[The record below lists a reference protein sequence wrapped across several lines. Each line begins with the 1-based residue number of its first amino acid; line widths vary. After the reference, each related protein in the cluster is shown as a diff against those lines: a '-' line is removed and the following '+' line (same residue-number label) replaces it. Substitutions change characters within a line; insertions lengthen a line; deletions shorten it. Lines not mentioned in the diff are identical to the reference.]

1 MDGTKHL
8 KKFNTHAEYV
18 SYINRQNKV
27 LPNISYCVD
36 NNEVHFNP
44 YVETRLVAKY
54 NTDSYT
60 VLYFD
65 DFPQENC
72 EEEYDGNMGAFKRA
86 YINMVET
93 ACNGFRYTGETF
105 EYGGNDYYLWE
116 NIDEDA
122 NSNVSYILTDTLD
135 FTGKSLEENIDIDYC
150 PFVYILNDDYEVFYD
165 NEEKSDY
172 LLVAVRSG
180 GATTL
185 VGTSNIFT
193 EMEID
198 GIVQPSVVDSYV
210 FKTPGEHTVKYT
222 LADPTVIATDFFIE
236 CTDLTSITI
245 PDSVTYIGDFAFSG
259 CTGITSIII
268 PNSVTSIDE
277 SAFDGCSGLTTVTIP
292 DSVTSIGNG
301 TFQGCSGLTSI
312 TIPDSVTTIG
322 NSVFFGCTALT
333 SVIMPNSVTSIGKQV
348 FTGCKGLT
356 SVTIPNSVTS
366 IGDGAF
372 FSCTA
377 LTSVTVEAT
386 TPPTLG
392 SNVFQNNA
400 SSRKIYVPS
409 ASVDTYKAASGWS
422 DYASVIEAIQ

>member
-18 SYINRQNKV
+18 SYINRENKV

-65 DFPQENC
+65 DFPQEAC
-72 EEEYDGNMGAFKRA
+72 DDGYDGNMRAFKQA
-86 YINMVET
+86 YINTVET
-93 ACNGFRYTGETF
+93 VCNGFRYTGETF
-105 EYGGNDYYLWE
+105 EYDGNDYYLWE
-116 NIDEDA
+116 NIIENYSGDI
-122 NSNVSYILTDTLD
+122 NYILTDTLD
-135 FTGKSLEENIDIDYC
+135 FTGKSLEEDVDIDYC
-150 PFVYILNDDYEVFYD
+150 PFVYILNEDYEVFYD

-180 GATTL
+180 SATTL
-185 VGTSNIFT
+185 VSTTNIFT

-198 GIVQPSVVDSYV
+198 GVAQPSVVDSYT
-210 FKTPGEHTVKYT
+210 FKAPGEHTVKYT
-222 LADPTVIATDFFIE
+222 LADPTVIATDFFTE
-236 CTDLTSITI
+236 CTDLTSVTI
-245 PDSVTYIGDFAFSG
+245 PDSVTYIGDNAFGG

-277 SAFDGCSGLTTVTIP
+277 SAFDGCSGLTSVIIP
-292 DSVTSIGNG
+292 N
-301 TFQGCSGLTSI
+301 
-312 TIPDSVTTIG
+312 SVTTIG
-322 NSVFFGCTALT
+322 DTVFFDCT
-333 SVIMPNSVTSIGKQV
+333 G
-348 FTGCKGLT
+348 
-356 SVTIPNSVTS
+356 
-366 IGDGAF
+366 
-372 FSCTA
+372 

-392 SNVFQNNA
+392 GDVFVNNA

-409 ASVDTYKAASGWS
+409 ASVDIYKAASGWS
-422 DYASVIEAIQ
+422 DYASAIEAIQ